1 MKKFPV
7 EINTSYQGERIRRE
21 DTRIELGGT
30 APYKAE
36 LVKIKPENE
45 IEDGNIIIKGSDIKD
60 MGKGPHP
67 FGILLEVAGNIPSD
81 SEAAVERRIHDL
93 SNRIEGFMHSNQKSA
108 ILCRLS
114 QKSFE
119 KGLNSFTYIGEAL
132 IMLFKK
138 ELPLE
143 KVQITFMT
151 SEKEAKL
158 FVREAEKVYEARNAK
173 ARTTKDVKEFYGC
186 ILCQDS
192 APTHV
197 CIITPE
203 RVSLC
208 GLTWLDAEAS
218 AKIDDDGPIFEIEKG
233 ELLTPEKF
241 EYSGINETVKAK
253 SLGENE
259 RIYLHSIF
267 EYPHTTCNLF
277 EAVLFFIP
285 DVNGIGI
292 VDRDFRGKTVTGV
305 TLPELASLTGGGRQ
319 VTGFMGIG
327 IEYMRSP
334 HFLKSDGGWD
344 RIVWMPLALKERMKD
359 AIPENV
365 YDKIA
370 VEDIKTTEELI
381 QFLTERNHPVTEQK
395 ERIIEAEELEVIPL
409 GTAFG
414 DVRIILKN
422 ARIRADKIIIRRK

>member
-7 EINTSYQGERIRRE
+7 EIDVSYQGERVARE
-21 DTRIELGGT
+21 DARIELGGA

-36 LVKIKPENE
+36 LVRIKRENE
-45 IEDGNIIIKGSDIKD
+45 IEDGNIIIKGPDIKD
-60 MGKGPHP
+60 VGKGPHS
-67 FGILLEVAGNIPSD
+67 FGMLVEVAGNIPSD
-81 SEAAVERRIHDL
+81 SEAAIERRIHDL
-93 SNRIEGFMHSNQKSA
+93 SNRVEGFMHLNQKSA

-114 QKSFE
+114 QESFE

-138 ELPLE
+138 ELSLE
-143 KVQITFMT
+143 KVQITFLT
-151 SEKEAKL
+151 SEKEVKQ
-158 FVREAEKVYEARNAK
+158 FVKEAEKTYEARNAK
-173 ARTTKDVKEFYGC
+173 ARTLKDTKEFYGC

-192 APTHV
+192 TPTHV

-218 AKIDDDGPIFEIEKG
+218 TKIDPDGPIFEVEKR
-233 ELLTPEKF
+233 ELLNPEKF
-241 EYSGINETVKAK
+241 EYAGVNETVKTK
-253 SLGENE
+253 SLGETE
-259 RIYLHSIF
+259 RVYLHSIF

-292 VDRDFRGKTVTGV
+292 VDRDFRGKTVTGA
-305 TLPELASLTGGGRQ
+305 TLSELASRTGGGRQ
-319 VTGFMGIG
+319 ASGFMGIG
-327 IEYMRSP
+327 KEYLRSP

-344 RIVWMPLALKERMKD
+344 RIVWMPTALKERMKD
-359 AIPENV
+359 TIPEDM

-370 VEDIKTTEELI
+370 AEDVKTTKELT
-381 QFLTERNHPVTEQK
+381 QFLTERNHPVTKHK
-395 ERIIEAEELEVIPL
+395 EKIIEAEELEVIPL
-409 GTAFG
+409 GTALG

-422 ARIRADKIIIRRK
+422 ARIRADKIIIRKK